1 MDAEVGPIWRSVRRH
16 RVFALLVI
24 EVALGFFIIGS
35 LIVTIRWYRAKTRP
49 RPGHLEED
57 VVEVVSRRPA
67 APPEAAAATRARE
80 RAALA
85 ALPDA
90 RGVAAVS
97 ASQID
102 DRFSIPSLFWSPDGA
117 GASSGCDGVARSRE
131 GAVVGWDVA
140 ADPELAAVVALRFVE
155 GAPSRPGASA
165 GSTAPGTALVTRCL
179 AHALFGDAPAVGRV
193 LLSNRR
199 APARIAGVIEDVR
212 MHVPFLFQTH
222 VTAIYPAAD
231 DDARVARWF
240 VRAAP
245 GRGAALRA
253 AVEPA
258 LAPGPDARVTARLFT
273 EADTSAGHIAS
284 GTAFVL
290 CVVGGSL
297 GLLAVLGNLAVAAF
311 LVSERR
317 RIIGVRR
324 ALGATRWDIFRYLL
338 IENLI
343 PTQLGNLL
351 GLLVLLANLPIVKAR
366 FAGIELRASDMVLTG
381 ALLTFGGVVAKLFP
395 ALRATRIP
403 PSVVTR
409 SL

>member
-1 MDAEVGPIWRSVRRH
+1 MVAEVGPIWRSVRRH
-16 RVFALLVI
+16 RVFALLVV

-35 LIVTIRWYRAKTRP
+35 LIVTIRWYRSKTRP
-49 RPGHLEED
+49 SSGHLEDD
-57 VVEVVSRRPA
+57 VVEVVSRRA
-67 APPEAAAATRARE
+67 ALSPEAASATRSRE

-85 ALPDA
+85 ALPGA

-102 DRFSIPSLFWSPDGA
+102 DRFSIPTLFWSPNGA
-117 GASSGCDGVARSRE
+117 GAASGCADVARSRE

-140 ADPELAAVVALRFVE
+140 ADPGLAAVVGLRFVE
-155 GAPSRPGASA
+155 GGPAAV
-165 GSTAPGTALVTRCL
+165 APGTVIVTRCL
-179 AHALFGDAPAVGRV
+179 ARALFGDAPAVGRV
-193 LLSNRR
+193 LRSNRR
-199 APARIAGVIEDVR
+199 EPARIAGVVADVR

-222 VTAIYPAAD
+222 VTALYPLPAD
-231 DDARVARWF
+231 DGRVARWF

-258 LAPGPDARVTARLFT
+258 LAPGPDALVTARLFA
-273 EADTSAGHIAS
+273 EADTSAGHTAS

-290 CVVGGSL
+290 AVVGGSL
-297 GLLAVLGNLAVAAF
+297 GALAVLGNLAVAAF

-351 GLLVLLANLPIVKAR
+351 GLGVLLANLPVVKSR
-366 FAGIELRASDMVLTG
+366 FAGIELRASDMVLT
-381 ALLTFGGVVAKLFP
+381 ASLLTLGGVLAKLFP
-395 ALRATRIP
+395 AMRATRIP